1 MLAYISEMTS
11 RQFKS
16 CTAYSKEEFSIL
28 LQDFTETFEQE
39 YNCSYEYYINEHLN
53 DEVEV
58 KLTSLYYCLFF
69 VLYQYKNDL
78 IYDSLA
84 ATFTMGTSTA
94 HENFKRY
101 SSLLEK
107 TLEKKRNLSKTKI

>member
-1 MLAYISEMTS
+1 MTS

-16 CTAYSKEEFSIL
+16 CTGYSRLEFDQL
-28 LQDFTETFEQE
+28 LEDFTSTFEEE
-39 YNCSYEYYINEHLN
+39 YDCNYEYYITEHLRE
-53 DEVEV
+53 EVEV
-58 KLTSLYYCLFF
+58 KLVNLFSCLFF

-84 ATFTMGTSTA
+84 VTFKMGTTTA
-94 HENFKRY
+94 HDNFKRY

-107 TLEKKRNLSKTKI
+107 TLEKKKYIQNENLNHQKN

>member
-1 MLAYISEMTS
+1 MLDYIPQMTT

-16 CTAYSKEEFSIL
+16 CTGYSKLEYSIL
-28 LQDFTETFEQE
+28 LDDFKLTFEQE
-39 YNCSYEYYINEHLN
+39 YNCTYDYYINEHLN
-53 DEVEV
+53 EEVEV
-58 KLTSLYYCLFF
+58 KLPNLNSCLFF

-84 ATFTMGTSTA
+84 VTFKMGTSTA

-101 SSLLEK
+101 STLLEK
-107 TLEKKRNLSKTKI
+107 TLEKKRNLSKT